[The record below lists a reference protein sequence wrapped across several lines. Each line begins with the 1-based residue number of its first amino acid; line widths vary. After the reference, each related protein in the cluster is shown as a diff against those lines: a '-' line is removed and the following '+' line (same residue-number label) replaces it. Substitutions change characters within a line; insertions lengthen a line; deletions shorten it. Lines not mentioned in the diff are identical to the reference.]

1 MALKKGRAPKLSAG
15 VKSVAKGV
23 QPDVKDSHDGVVR
36 SRTKA
41 PLPSEG
47 NVVEASES
55 GGNSRRKA
63 TEYETITI
71 SGSKGQKYRVAVP
84 VSYLKAI
91 PKVWEWNA
99 ERYRVA
105 ELIAEGVP
113 IANIPNHPDVSIKS
127 RITIYGWLEHPE
139 FKEHVDALVLETG
152 WASRRERINNLSH
165 LNRVLLNK
173 VANEIDSVKLTDKS
187 LGAVLSA
194 LQASAKLIAQEK
206 GEFVEESKVTQD
218 TNITGAITNVT
229 AKLED
234 FMASKTEDERKSL
247 EQEFDNMGD
256 DIIRSL
262 TGDKN

>member
-1 MALKKGRAPKLSAG
+1 MALKKRQAPKLSDG
-15 VKSVAKGV
+15 LKTVAKGV
-23 QPDVKDSHDGVVR
+23 R
-36 SRTKA
+36 SATVENNLNKEKQRNT

-47 NVVEASES
+47 NIIEASET
-55 GGNSRRKA
+55 GGNTRRKA
-63 TEYETITI
+63 TEYEEITI

-84 VSYLKAI
+84 ASYVKTI

-99 ERYRVA
+99 ERYKVA
-105 ELIAEGVP
+105 ELIADGIP
-113 IANIPNHPDVSIKS
+113 ISQIPDHPDVTIRS

-152 WASRRERINNLSH
+152 WANRRERLNNLQH
-165 LNRVLLNK
+165 LQKILLRK
-173 VANEIDSVKLTDKS
+173 VVNEIDSVKLTDKA

-194 LQASAKLIAQEK
+194 LQTGSKLIAQEK

-218 TNITGAITNVT
+218 TNITGTVATVT
-229 AKLED
+229 AQLED
-234 FMASKTEDERKSL
+234 MLASKSEEERKAL
-247 EQEFDNMGD
+247 EQEFDSIGD